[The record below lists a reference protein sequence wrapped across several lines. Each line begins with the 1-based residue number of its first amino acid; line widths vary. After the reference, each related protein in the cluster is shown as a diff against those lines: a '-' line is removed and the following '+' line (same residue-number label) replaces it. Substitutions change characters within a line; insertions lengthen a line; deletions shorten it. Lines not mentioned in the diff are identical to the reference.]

1 VSAASAQS
9 SVSLSGLLDYSV
21 GNGEITT
28 QTGSSA
34 ATTVKANNTGAQ
46 NVFSTGQVSIS
57 GTEDLGGG
65 LKASFVINTGIAG
78 ASSFADRD
86 TFVSLAGGFG
96 NLRVGKFAPAAAT
109 GFHALSG
116 SPSTA
121 VGSIYGMTSSGT
133 TAAARFG
140 VTTTNFERNANN
152 VQYTSPSFSG
162 LTLNA
167 NYGTNTSDS
176 SLLLGKADTTQT
188 GLSATFVNGPLIV
201 AAGIN
206 SKGLDAEAVSAVASD
221 IESTP
226 MVLGVVAKAATQIKS
241 DLNWVGAS
249 YKMGA
254 ATLYASH
261 VMRED
266 KNTVAATTL
275 NDVNVTTLGVAV
287 PMGAYTF
294 NASTYTGKN
303 DVTSSATDN
312 TKLSGYQISARYALS
327 KRTSAYALIGENQ
340 IKRDS
345 GNTGGAAF
353 KETVTAFGLIHSF

>member
-1 VSAASAQS
+1 
-9 SVSLSGLLDYSV
+9 
-21 GNGEITT
+21 
-28 QTGSSA
+28 
-34 ATTVKANNTGAQ
+34 
-46 NVFSTGQVSIS
+46 
-57 GTEDLGGG
+57 
-65 LKASFVINTGIAG
+65 
-78 ASSFADRD
+78 
-86 TFVSLAGGFG
+86 
-96 NLRVGKFAPAAAT
+96 
-109 GFHALSG
+109 
-116 SPSTA
+116 
-121 VGSIYGMTSSGT
+121 MTSSST

-140 VTTTNFERNANN
+140 VTATNFERNANN

-176 SLLLGKADTTQT
+176 SILAGKTDATQT
-188 GLSATFVNGPLIV
+188 GVSVTFVNGPLIV
-201 AAGIN
+201 AAGTN
-206 SKGLDAEAVSAVASD
+206 SRTNDVQATSTVVASGA
-221 IESTP
+221 E
-226 MVLGVVAKAATQIKS
+226 S

-249 YKMGA
+249 YNMGA
-254 ATLYASH
+254 ATLFASH

-266 KNTVAATTL
+266 KNTVAATTA

-303 DVTSSATDN
+303 DGAVAATDN

>member
-1 VSAASAQS
+1 
-9 SVSLSGLLDYSV
+9 
-21 GNGEITT
+21 
-28 QTGSSA
+28 
-34 ATTVKANNTGAQ
+34 
-46 NVFSTGQVSIS
+46 
-57 GTEDLGGG
+57 
-65 LKASFVINTGIAG
+65 
-78 ASSFADRD
+78 
-86 TFVSLAGGFG
+86 
-96 NLRVGKFAPAAAT
+96 
-109 GFHALSG
+109 
-116 SPSTA
+116 
-121 VGSIYGMTSSGT
+121 MTSSSA

-140 VTTTNFERNANN
+140 VTTTNFERQANN

-206 SKGLDAEAVSAVASD
+206 SKGLDTEQVTGTS
-221 IESTP
+221 P
-226 MVLGVVAKAATQIKS
+226 KAATEIKS
-241 DLNWVGAS
+241 DLNWIGAS
-249 YKMGA
+249 YNMGA
-254 ATLYASH
+254 ARLFASH

-266 KNTVAATTL
+266 KDTVAATTT

-303 DVTSSATDN
+303 DATASATDN

-345 GNTGGAAF
+345 GNTGGTAF